1 MLQHLEQLEQSV
13 LSHVETIQAAEELV
27 LYKNSIFGKNGQL
40 TEILKGVKDLSIEEK
55 QTFGK
60 ASNDVKVR
68 LSHAFDA
75 AALRIEEA
83 YVARELATQYED
95 ITFPLAQSNNGHLH
109 PLTQVIRQVE
119 DSFTRMGFE
128 IRESMEVTTEFKNFD
143 AVNIPKSH
151 PARDMQD
158 TFWLEGTGNVLA
170 THTSSMQNAILKEHA
185 HADGTLIKP
194 IRIVIPGRVFRNEDV
209 DATHENTFYQV
220 EAIVV
225 DKGISFANMKYT
237 IRTMLSDIAEK
248 EVKIR
253 LRPSYYP
260 FVEPGADVDFSC
272 PFCDGKGCRIC
283 KGTGW
288 IEFMGC
294 GMIHPNVL
302 RDGGIDPT
310 EYSGFAFGFG
320 LNRLAMIKYGIND
333 MRFFQNPNVA
343 FLRQF

>member
-1 MLQHLEQLEQSV
+1 MLQHLELLKNTV
-13 LSHVETIQAAEELV
+13 LAHLETIPNSESLV
-27 LYKNSIFGKNGQL
+27 VYKNAIFGKNGQL
-40 TEILKGVKDLSIEEK
+40 TEILKGVKYLSIEEK
-55 QTFGK
+55 QTMGK
-60 ASNDVKVR
+60 ASNDLKVS
-68 LSHAFDA
+68 LGAAFDA
-75 AALRIEEA
+75 RSEVLEAAD
-83 YVARELATQYED
+83 VARQLATEYTD
-95 ITFPLAQSNNGHLH
+95 VTFPIAETGIGHLH
-109 PLTQVIRQVE
+109 PLTQVVRQVE

-158 TFWLEGTGNVLA
+158 TFWLEGSGNVLA
-170 THTSSMQNAILKEHA
+170 THTSSMQNGILREHA
-185 HADGTLIKP
+185 GTAGNLVKP

-225 DKGISFANMKYT
+225 DRGISFANMKYT
-237 IRTMLSDIAEK
+237 IRTMLSDIAGK

-260 FVEPGADVDFSC
+260 FVELGADVDFSC
-272 PFCDGKGCRIC
+272 PFCDGIGCRIC

-302 RDGGIDPT
+302 RDGGIDPL